1 MSLEFTVPAVAEMF
15 EILSD
20 LVYLKFQDEDTL
32 WDAWSDAALA
42 ASDVEDTAA
51 AAKFSGRALTFAFS
65 MKFIPGWITDPA
77 YVKKWSGAC
86 LKDHSSGMGGFC
98 MMESNDSAIEATT
111 STTSSLYGVSGEFTT
126 VLNQE
131 NTKEVLTYRL
141 SATDFDGFEDAWN
154 TVTYQETAE
163 NFYE

>member
-1 MSLEFTVPAVAEMF
+1 
-15 EILSD
+15 
-20 LVYLKFQDEDTL
+20 
-32 WDAWSDAALA
+32 
-42 ASDVEDTAA
+42 
-51 AAKFSGRALTFAFS
+51 
-65 MKFIPGWITDPA
+65 
-77 YVKKWSGAC
+77 
-86 LKDHSSGMGGFC
+86 